1 MHIKLARNLIK
12 VFPSPD
18 IWALEFN
25 QCFFTNW
32 HATCLTAKHPWPSLC
47 HCHLNNSQSL
57 EIWIWIKFQLFKY
70 FIMTLIRIYMYI
82 LTVYN
87 MLLITW
93 LSKRSL
99 LLIIQEDFDLE
110 VFLKLRNWTYSL
122 NQDNKHKGKTIQLF
136 QVVQKFVQE

>member
-1 MHIKLARNLIK
+1 
-12 VFPSPD
+12 
-18 IWALEFN
+18 
-25 QCFFTNW
+25 
-32 HATCLTAKHPWPSLC
+32 
-47 HCHLNNSQSL
+47 
-57 EIWIWIKFQLFKY
+57 
-70 FIMTLIRIYMYI
+70 MYI

-136 QVVQKFVQE
+136 PVVQKFVQE